1 MKMSKKIAVAALMVA
16 VLANAMGQMEE
27 AEVKTAAVE
36 QTDAKPMSVPVILPP
51 A

>member
-1 MKMSKKIAVAALMVA
+1 MKMSKKIAVAALVVA
-16 VLANAMGQMEE
+16 VIAGAIQMEE

-36 QTDAKPMSVPVILPP
+36 QTDAKPMAGPVILPP